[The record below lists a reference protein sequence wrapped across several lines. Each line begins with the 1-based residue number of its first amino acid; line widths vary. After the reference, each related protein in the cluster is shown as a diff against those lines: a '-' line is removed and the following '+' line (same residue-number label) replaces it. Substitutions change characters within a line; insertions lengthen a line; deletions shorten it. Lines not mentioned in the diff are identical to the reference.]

1 MSEEF
6 FGEKLLLRSVAAEQ
20 LYAAV
25 RDLPIIDYHCHLSEN
40 EIRDNIGFED
50 LGALWL
56 GGDHYKWRAMRLC
69 GVEERAITGAASNY
83 EKYRSYAE
91 IFPKLCGNPLYYW
104 TQLELK
110 LLFGIRTPLCAETAD
125 EIWAAANEQLKAMRV
140 SDILRR
146 FRVEYIATTNDP
158 TDTLSAHGVYG
169 STTVAPTF
177 RPDRML
183 TLDRVALEE
192 LRQAAGMQQLRTLDD
207 LKTALCKR
215 LDRFCAQGCVIS
227 DHGMDFLP
235 VSDCGEAQAA
245 ALFDRCVGSAQAEL
259 TPGEREQLAS
269 HLLYFLAGEYRRRG
283 MAMQLHFGTYRNV
296 NSKMLGLVG
305 RDAGF
310 DIMRGGVDTDRL
322 TVFLDTLCARGDL
335 PKTVLYSLNP
345 AVVPALAA
353 LSGAFPN
360 VRVGAAWWFNDTVEG
375 IRRQLRTVAEYAV
388 LGTNLGMLTD
398 SRSFAS
404 YPRFDFFRRILCDVV
419 GEYVENGEYDA
430 RAAEA
435 LVRGICYENARD
447 FLGIGGQAT

>member
-6 FGEKLLLRSVAAEQ
+6 FGERLLLRSAAAEQ

-40 EIRDNIGFED
+40 EIRDNIGFEN

-56 GGDHYKWRAMRLC
+56 GGDHYKWRTMRLC
-69 GVEERAITGAASNY
+69 GVEERAITGDASDY

-91 IFPKLCGNPLYYW
+91 IFPQLCGNPLYYW

-125 EIWAAANEQLKAMRV
+125 EIWAAANEQLKTMHV

-146 FRVEYIATTNDP
+146 FRVEYVATTNDP
-158 TDTLSAHGVYG
+158 TDTLAAHGMYG
-169 STTVAPTF
+169 STRVAPTF

-183 TLDRVALEE
+183 ALDRVALEE
-192 LRQAAGMQQLRTLDD
+192 LHQSAGMQQLRTLEG
-207 LKTALCKR
+207 LKAALCRR
-215 LDRFCAQGCVIS
+215 LDWFCAHGCVIS

-235 VSDCGEAQAA
+235 AADCGEAHAA
-245 ALFDRCVGSAQAEL
+245 ALFAGLTGSAQAEL
-259 TPGEREQLAS
+259 TPGEHEQLAS
-269 HLLYFLAGEYRRRG
+269 HLLYFLAREYHRRG

-296 NSKMLGLVG
+296 NSQMLGRVG

-345 AVVPALAA
+345 SVVPALAA

-404 YPRFDFFRRILCDVV
+404 YPRFDFFRRILCDTV
-419 GEYVENGEYDA
+419 GTYVENGEYDA
-430 RAAEA
+430 RAAQA
-435 LVRGICYENARD
+435 LVRGICYENAKEL
-447 FLGIGGQAT
+447 LGIGGQAT